1 MLPVWCSCQSL
12 QLLGN
17 DSLLQ
22 KSVLKGKEEGQSALD
37 IPEVG
42 KADVGG
48 AAHTVNRSRTGSS
61 DAQLLL

>member
-1 MLPVWCSCQSL
+1 
-12 QLLGN
+12 
-17 DSLLQ
+17 
-22 KSVLKGKEEGQSALD
+22 LKGKEEGQSALD

-42 KADVGG
+42 KADFGG